1 MNTNHF
7 ESLALDS
14 NGKSPLL
21 VKEEFMVKYFEKA
34 FGSTRL
40 TQVHVSFFFTEK
52 DKVIY
57 NEKTFIHEV
66 TYTGTLIAA
75 NVGPKKIIEL
85 LKKAN
90 SYESEG
96 LHLISESS
104 SWLIS
109 ELTVRSKTGE
119 LREDLEEGEKP
130 PIQESMNSYSM
141 HNVEGWNP
149 FTVFGRAIIAKTLE
163 NVIKEQSSATDS
175 FCNQFDDCLRS
186 KTSSAKFSLVQELT
200 TDGDRQ
206 ILFDFWSTSDESFPH
221 LSVSAIIEGDLNK
234 ALAFLED
241 GSSRFIKNLEL
252 GKPVIKNYGTNN
264 QRRTW

>member
-14 NGKSPLL
+14 DGKSPLHIT
-21 VKEEFMVKYFEKA
+21 EESMVKYFEKA

-40 TQVHVSFFFTEK
+40 TQVHISFLFTDK
-52 DKVIY
+52 NKVIY
-57 NEKTFIHEV
+57 NDKTFIHEV
-66 TYTGTLIAA
+66 TYSGLLTAP

-85 LKKAN
+85 LDKAN
-90 SYESEG
+90 LYESEG

-104 SWLIS
+104 GWLVS

-119 LREDLEEGEKP
+119 LREDLEEDEKP
-130 PIQESMNSYSM
+130 PIQESMNSYNM

-149 FTVFGRAIIAKTLE
+149 FTAFGRAMIAKTLE
-163 NVIKEQSSATDS
+163 NVIKEQNSATES

-186 KTSSAKFSLVQELT
+186 KTNSAKFSLAQSLT

-221 LSVSAIIEGDLNK
+221 LSVSAIVEGDLNK
-234 ALAFLED
+234 ATAFLED
-241 GSSRFIKNLEL
+241 GSSRFIKNLTL
-252 GKPVIKNYGTNN
+252 DKPVKL
-264 QRRTW
+264 WD